1 MKKHKKNIYVTVSI
15 TMPTPTKVCVKR
27 LNKEL
32 RNIMKNPIPQL
43 KTRPLAENILEWH
56 YVIYNLDGCYKDGI
70 YHGVLK
76 FPSDYPYKPPSL
88 RMITPSG
95 RFHINQNAMFK
106 PRVYIFCSG
115 KVARST
121 PD

>member
-1 MKKHKKNIYVTVSI
+1 
-15 TMPTPTKVCVKR
+15 MPTPTKVCVKR

-76 FPSDYPYKPPSL
+76 FPSDYPYKPLSL

-95 RFHINQNAMFK
+95 RFHINQKYACLLL
-106 PRVYIFCSG
+106 IFIQSLGILCGVSQQFYL
-115 KVARST
+115 V
-121 PD
+121 